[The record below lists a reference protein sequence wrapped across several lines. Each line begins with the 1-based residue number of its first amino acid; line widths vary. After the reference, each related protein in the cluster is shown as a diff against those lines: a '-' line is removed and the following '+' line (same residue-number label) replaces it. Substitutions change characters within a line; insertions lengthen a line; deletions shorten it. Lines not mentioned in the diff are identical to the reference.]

1 MAISIKTQEP
11 VIKATKAP
19 AKPPELAVIA
29 KVIKGD
35 TYMVMADAAKE
46 LEDEFVNLYYTQ
58 GTGGNNLAVMPP
70 YPPKTLKQ
78 LVKQNNILNQCIQ
91 AMEVNIDGTG
101 HEFVKMDDVTEIK
114 EDELAQARAFF
125 AEPYPGKSF
134 ITQRR
139 VLRQDLESMG
149 YAYLE
154 VLRTI
159 DNTIVGTRYLE
170 GQTLRLVRLSDPVDM
185 KYTVSRMGK
194 DVTLTIKERPRKY
207 MQTFNGVNRQYF
219 KEFGVPL
226 DLNKNTGDW
235 SKPGETLPAEL
246 RASELLAFGVDKDP
260 TSPYFVP
267 RWINQL
273 PSVLGSRKAEEA
285 NLEFFDSGGMPPAI
299 IFIQG
304 GQMVGDAGNQLR
316 TYLSSANRKKGR
328 AVVVELASNSG
339 AIDSNGNVSA
349 RVERFGAQSGDAMYD
364 KYDTKA
370 EEHVRVGFRLPHMFV
385 GRQEGM
391 NFATAQIAYQVA
403 EAQVF
408 QPERTEFDEI
418 INKTL
423 MKGLGFK
430 TIKFRSLPITIK
442 SVDELFK
449 GLPLVSTMVDGADY
463 VDAVNSALAL
473 DLKYKEGSTPPNAP
487 TPPKEEGGAPA
498 ESKEPTPPVDEEHTP
513 IPEAKGKPPVKQPV
527 DASKELP
534 EKPVKKSEG
543 VTTIELLKLVRRTA
557 EIEALVA
564 PLVNMTDS
572 EKEVVRK
579 SVGALDSENKTLFD
593 QLLTSYCTPEHDHGH

>member
-1 MAISIKTQEP
+1 MTVSIKTKTTPPKELKP
-11 VIKATKAP
+11 TKAP
-19 AKPPELAVIA
+19 DLSVVA

-35 TYMVMADAAKE
+35 TYMVMNDSAKE
-46 LEDEFVNLYYTQ
+46 LEDEFVNLYYVQ
-58 GTGGNNLAVMPP
+58 GGTGSNLAVMPP

-78 LVKQNNILNQCIQ
+78 LVKQNNILNQCVQ

-101 HEFVKMDDVTEIK
+101 HEFVKMDDTVEID

-125 AEPYPGKSF
+125 TEPYPGKSF

-139 VLRQDLESMG
+139 ALRQDLESMG

-154 VLRTI
+154 VLRTM
-159 DNTIVGTRYLE
+159 DGSIVGTRYIE
-170 GQTLRLVRLSDPVDM
+170 GQTIRMVRLGEPMDM
-185 KYTVSRMGK
+185 KYTVSRGGQNV
-194 DVTLTIKERPRKY
+194 DLTIKERPRRY
-207 MQTFNGVNRQYF
+207 MQTFNGMNCQYF

-226 DLNKNTGDW
+226 DLDKYTGAW
-235 SKPGETLPAEL
+235 AEAGKSLPAER
-246 RASELLAFGVDKDP
+246 RASEVLAFGVDKDHGG
-260 TSPYFVP
+260 PYSVP

-304 GQMVGDAGNQLR
+304 GQMVGDASNQLR

-339 AIDSNGNVSA
+339 SIDSSGSVSA

-370 EEHVRVGFRLPHMFV
+370 EEHVRVGFRLPQLFI
-385 GRQEGM
+385 GRAQDL
-391 NFATAQIAYQVA
+391 NYATAVIAYQVA

-423 MKGLGFK
+423 MKGLGYK
-430 TIKFRSLPITIK
+430 TIRFRSLPITMK
-442 SVDELFK
+442 SVDELLK
-449 GLPLVSTMVDGADY
+449 GLPLVTEFVDKKD
-463 VDAVNSALAL
+463 VVVAVNSALGT
-473 DLKYKEGSTPPNAP
+473 DLKYKE
-487 TPPKEEGGAPA
+487 PPKEPPTDEGADPGAGTEEPPQEPHKA
-498 ESKEPTPPVDEEHTP
+498 APDTAPSKP
-513 IPEAKGKPPVKQPV
+513 Q
-527 DASKELP
+527 
-534 EKPVKKSEG
+534 VKKSE
-543 VTTIELLKLVRRTA
+543 VPTIELLKLVRRMA
-557 EIEALVA
+557 EIESLVD
-564 PLVNMTDS
+564 PLLDLSDS
-572 EKEVVRK
+572 EKETVLK
-579 SVGALDSENKTLFD
+579 SVAMLDPETKQLFN
-593 QLLTSYCTPEHDHGH
+593 QLLASYCAPAHDHSH

>member
-1 MAISIKTQEP
+1 MAVIHKAQAEVAKSTKPTTLKPLKTLE
-11 VIKATKAP
+11 
-19 AKPPELAVIA
+19 PPELSVIA

-46 LEDEFVNLYYTQ
+46 LEDEFVNLYYVQ
-58 GTGGNNLAVMPP
+58 GSAGNNLAVTPP

-101 HEFVKMDDVTEIK
+101 HEFVKMDDATEID
-114 EDELAQARAFF
+114 EEELAQARAFF

-139 VLRQDLESMG
+139 LLRQDLESMG
-149 YAYLE
+149 YAFLE
-154 VLRTI
+154 VLRTM
-159 DNTIVGTRYLE
+159 DGSIVGTRYIE
-170 GQTLRLVRLSDPVDM
+170 GQTIRMVRLGDPVDM
-185 KYTVSRMGK
+185 KYTISRGGK
-194 DVTLTIKERPRKY
+194 DIEITIKERPRRY
-207 MQTFNGVNRQYF
+207 MQTFNGVSRQYF

-226 DLNKNTGDW
+226 DLDRETGNW
-235 SKPGETLPAEL
+235 AKAGEKLPAER
-246 RASELLAFGVDKDP
+246 RASEVLAFGVDKDHAG
-260 TSPYFVP
+260 PYFVP

-304 GQMVGDAGNQLR
+304 GQMVGDASNQLR

-339 AIDSNGNVSA
+339 SIDSSGTVSA

-370 EEHVRVGFRLPHMFV
+370 EDHVRVGFRIPPLFI
-385 GRQEGM
+385 GR
-391 NFATAQIAYQVA
+391 NTDFSYATAVIAYQVA

-423 MKGLGFK
+423 MKGFGYK
-430 TIKFRSLPITIK
+430 TIKFRSLPITMK
-442 SVDELFK
+442 SIDELFK
-449 GLPLVSTMVDGADY
+449 GLPLIAEMVDKEDY
-463 VDAVNSALAL
+463 VAAVNSALGT
-473 DLKYKEGSTPPNAP
+473 DLQYKEPPPPPPEGSEAQTTPP
-487 TPPKEEGGAPA
+487 PPLE
-498 ESKEPTPPVDEEHTP
+498 
-513 IPEAKGKPPVKQPV
+513 
-527 DASKELP
+527 
-534 EKPVKKSEG
+534 KSEPSKVKIG
-543 VTTIELLKLVRRTA
+543 AKKAEPPSTIELLKMVRRTA
-557 EIEALVA
+557 ELEGLVA

-572 EKEVVRK
+572 DIAFVRK
-579 SVGALDSENKTLFD
+579 SVGALDPDYKTLFD
-593 QLLTSYCTPEHDHGH
+593 QMLEGYCAPEHTHDH